1 MNKKRPTQKKASI
14 PPDLERRRK
23 AEGGASSKRPTAN
36 QNPPQDARLD
46 VKLLFFTLYF
56 CKQNRDKQ
64 AQRTPAVNSKSSNLL
79 IFQFRCQAAACPA
92 LSLSLTST
100 SSLSTGLSAL
110 SYYNYALLFIQSVFF
125 SSLIID
131 THAFVSSKDSLSS
144 ASTLYSPPPHPSS
157 RTSTLFVFIVCCER
171 L

>member
-1 MNKKRPTQKKASI
+1 M
-14 PPDLERRRK
+14 EWRRK

-46 VKLLFFTLYF
+46 IKLVFFTLYF
-56 CKQNRDKQ
+56 GKQNRDKQ

-79 IFQFRCQAAACPA
+79 IFQFYCQAARPA
-92 LSLSLTST
+92 LSLTST

-125 SSLIID
+125 SLFNYRYTRFCFLQRFFVLSL
-131 THAFVSSKDSLSS
+131 HFVL
-144 ASTLYSPPPHPSS
+144 PPPPSS
-157 RTSTLFVFIVCCER
+157 RTSTLFVFIVCRER